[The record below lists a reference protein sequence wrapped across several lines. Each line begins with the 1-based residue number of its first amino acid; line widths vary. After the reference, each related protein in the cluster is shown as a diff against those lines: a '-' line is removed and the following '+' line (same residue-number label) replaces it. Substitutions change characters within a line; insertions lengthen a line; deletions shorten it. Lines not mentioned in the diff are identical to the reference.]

1 MYKFLNKNK
10 SNKLLTAID
19 IGSSKITCLI
29 AEKPEA
35 SNRLKVIGNGQNI
48 CKGFNLGNVTNINE
62 LSESI
67 AKAVSSAEKMAGT
80 SINKAQIVL
89 NGGKQFSATYNSETT
104 ITSGE
109 ITNNEINKIIGSCI
123 HDASATNYK
132 ILHALPVKFKID
144 NSSPIKNPKGMVGH
158 ILEGEVNICKI
169 SESVLSNI
177 AKVIERNHIDVEG
190 FISSTLANGFSCL
203 LTEEKSLGSV
213 LVDFGSSSTG
223 VGVYYENNLIYSF
236 DIPLGGHNITKDV
249 ATGLATSLS
258 EAERIKVLHGNL
270 YNSSFSSDELI
281 NIANVDNTDPN
292 SFQTVSIGIVNEIVK
307 ARVSE
312 IFELIEKHLKQTP
325 YFHILKS
332 KVVFTGG
339 SSQITGLAEISSN
352 YLSKH
357 TRIST
362 PSRLEGLPDAAYN
375 PNFASVIGTLLTL
388 NEESSFQNNLPTL
401 NEKLNSF
408 HKFYQWISVNIWGQ

>member
-1 MYKFLNKNK
+1 MYKFLKRNK

-29 AEKPEA
+29 AEKPED

-48 CKGFNLGNVTNINE
+48 CKGFNLGNVTNIDE

-67 AKAVSSAEKMAGT
+67 AKAVSSAEKMAGA

-89 NGGKQFSATYNSETT
+89 NGGKQFSASYNSETT
-104 ITSGE
+104 IMNGE
-109 ITNNEINKIIGSCI
+109 ISNNEINKIVSSCV
-123 HDASATNYK
+123 HDASSSNYK
-132 ILHALPVKFKID
+132 ILHALPIKFKID
-144 NSSPIKNPKGMVGH
+144 ESSPIKSPKGMVGH
-158 ILEGEVNICKI
+158 ILKGEVNICKI

-177 AKVIERNHIDVEG
+177 AKVIERNHIDVES
-190 FISSTLANGFSCL
+190 FISSSLANGFSCL
-203 LTEEKSLGSV
+203 LPEEKSLGSV
-213 LVDFGSSSTG
+213 IVDFGASSTG
-223 VGVYYENNLIYSF
+223 VGVYYDNNLIYSF
-236 DIPLGGHNITKDV
+236 DIPLGGQNITKDV
-249 ATGLATSLS
+249 ATGLATSLT

-281 NIANVDNTDPN
+281 NIANVDRTDPN

-312 IFELIEKHLKQTP
+312 IFEFIENHLKKTP

-339 SSQITGLAEISSN
+339 SSQIAGLAEFSTN

-357 TRIST
+357 SRISN

-375 PNFASVIGTLLTL
+375 PNFASVIGALLTL
-388 NEESSFQNNLPTL
+388 KEESLFQNNISNL

-408 HKFYQWISVNIWGQ
+408 QRFYQWLSANI